1 VGIPISIPGLNQFI
15 REVPEGSIISI
26 EGGVDPPKSV
36 MVGVVAS
43 TAKENG
49 WNISYICPRGRC
61 GSLQGLSGEWK
72 EGMSFVEGDAPTLW
86 KDHIKSKNLLIID
99 SLSYLLQEK
108 DISEFKRVMEEVK
121 FACNSC
127 GAIVIQLV
135 ELGMLDKWAEIL
147 SGFYADGIV
156 QFLSKDAADGLT
168 RFVRIP
174 KWMSGASYDRNIYY
188 TYEEGRINIDLR
200 YRVV

>member
-15 REVPEGSIISI
+15 KEVPEGSMISI
-26 EGGVDPPKSV
+26 EGGVDPPKAV
-36 MVGVVAS
+36 MVGVIAS

-49 WNISYICPRGRC
+49 WNVSYICPRGRC
-61 GSLQGLSGEWK
+61 GSLQSLPGSWK
-72 EGMSFVEGDAPTLW
+72 EGLSLVEGDAPTLW
-86 KDHIKSKNLLIID
+86 KSHMESKCLLIID
-99 SLSYLLQEK
+99 SLSYLLQDY
-108 DISEFKRVMEEVK
+108 DISEFKHIMEDVK
-121 FACNSC
+121 SACANS

-135 ELGMLDKWAEIL
+135 ELGMMEKGAEVL

-168 RFVRIP
+168 RFIRIP
-174 KWMSGASYDRNIYY
+174 KWMAGSSYDRNIYY
-188 TYEEGRINIDLR
+188 SYEEGRINVDLR

>member
-49 WNISYICPRGRC
+49 WAISYICPRGRC
-61 GSLQGLSGEWK
+61 GSLQALSGEWK

-86 KDHIKSKNLLIID
+86 KEHIKSKNLLIID

-108 DISEFKRVMEEVK
+108 DISEFKRVMVTVSFSSCQRMRLMVLPVSFVYRNGCPVRPTTETYTILMKKEE
-121 FACNSC
+121 
-127 GAIVIQLV
+127 
-135 ELGMLDKWAEIL
+135 
-147 SGFYADGIV
+147 
-156 QFLSKDAADGLT
+156 
-168 RFVRIP
+168 
-174 KWMSGASYDRNIYY
+174 
-188 TYEEGRINIDLR
+188 
-200 YRVV
+200 